1 MNISDFEKILKAAHE
16 AFINTPRLPDCDCI
30 DGETAFKNAIKA
42 ALQIRDSIDIDGD
55 LNGGKTEVEEED
67 TPE

>member
-1 MNISDFEKILKAAHE
+1 MNASDFEKIFKAALD
-16 AFINTPRLPDCDCI
+16 AFTNTPRLPDCDCI

-55 LNGGKTEVEEED
+55 LNGDKTEVEEEA